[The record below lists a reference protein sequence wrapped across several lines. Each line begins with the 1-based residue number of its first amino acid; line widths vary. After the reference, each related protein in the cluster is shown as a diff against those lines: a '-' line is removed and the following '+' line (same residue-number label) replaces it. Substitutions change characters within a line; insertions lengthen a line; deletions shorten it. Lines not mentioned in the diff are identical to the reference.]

1 MSNILVI
8 NASGQETRVA
18 LIEQGTI
25 SEYYLERK
33 NEKGIVGNI
42 YKGRVV
48 RVLPGM
54 QAAFVDIGLEK
65 AAFLYVADIVS
76 DPSFPG
82 FSEEIEMQAGATEGD
97 PLEVED
103 VAEPADDAV
112 AVAAPTEEAAAPVP
126 VQDAAQAPSAE
137 QSAAGTVSE
146 SGATPPS
153 EPEPIAQVDASPAR
167 PEQPPAAAEAQ
178 AHSAPAAGE
187 AQPVPASAAAGVENE
202 GLVDLPAEEALE
214 EEDDEG
220 EDDEDDLDEGDAA
233 HAAAEAAIA
242 AEEAASPA
250 GAEAA
255 APGEAAAAPAVSD
268 AAIAAGAQAQVPA
281 EGKIGVPA
289 EQRPAA
295 RERRGRRR
303 GGRGRRRA
311 GPGRPAEDRSPKP
324 DQRQQQGRER
334 QGGGERKGGNGH
346 AHGKRA
352 QIQDLLKE
360 GDEVIV
366 QVVKDPI
373 GSKGARI
380 TCHISLPGRH
390 LVFMPTVDHVGISR
404 RIENEKERRR
414 LRELVDRFRP
424 SGTGFIVRTVAENE
438 PEEKL
443 TADIKFLLGLWNEVG
458 KKRETHKAPA
468 IMHPDLDL
476 ILRSVRDLFSDDV
489 NKLVIDDRAEYDR
502 VRAFVEQVAPELKD
516 QVELYTGDEPIFD
529 EYGIEQEL
537 QKAQN
542 RKVWLKSGGYIIID
556 QTEALVAIDVN
567 SGRYVGKK
575 GAGASLE
582 DTITKINC
590 EAAKEIVYQLRL
602 RNIGGI
608 IIIDFIDMDKGSNRE
623 KVFKTLQEALGAD
636 RAKTNVLKISDIG
649 LVEMTRKR
657 VRESVTRL
665 TTESCPICDGRG
677 HVRSK
682 TTMAYE
688 IMREVQRAA
697 RKQRED
703 QIVVSCHPEVAKLLQ
718 GPERE
723 AMRLLMMK
731 LNKSIT
737 VRPQPQYHVEQYD
750 LHGKWSRPDL
760 QQAQRGL
767 SSRGGGAPQRGNGN
781 DRNDR
786 RQDRRREGEA
796 RPGEPAGQVKPELQ
810 PAGEKV
816 DD

>member
-82 FSEEIEMQAGATEGD
+82 FSEEIEIQAGATEGD
-97 PLEVED
+97 ALDVDD
-103 VAEPADDAV
+103 VAE
-112 AVAAPTEEAAAPVP
+112 PTEEAAALPAS
-126 VQDAAQAPSAE
+126 DAADAPPPLESLAPPAPAEETAAAAGSAPSPVEAAAAPSAPARDPE
-137 QSAAGTVSE
+137 ELAA
-146 SGATPPS
+146 
-153 EPEPIAQVDASPAR
+153 PEPDKDLLQAVT
-167 PEQPPAAAEAQ
+167 EQ
-178 AHSAPAAGE
+178 
-187 AQPVPASAAAGVENE
+187 VPASAAAGVENE
-202 GLVDLPAEEALE
+202 AAVDAAADEALDE
-214 EEDDEG
+214 DEEDDE
-220 EDDEDDLDEGDAA
+220 EDEEGDLDEGDAA
-233 HAAAEAAIA
+233 HAAAEAAMA
-242 AEEAASPA
+242 AEQAGSEPAAASTPGDAESPA
-250 GAEAA
+250 TALPDSAA
-255 APGEAAAAPAVSD
+255 QPAALQP
-268 AAIAAGAQAQVPA
+268 PA

-303 GGRGRRRA
+303 GGRGRRRGGA
-311 GPGRPAEDRSPKP
+311 GKPGEDRPPKP
-324 DQRQQQGRER
+324 EPRQQQSRDR
-334 QGGGERKGGNGH
+334 QAERKGNGH

-424 SGTGFIVRTVAENE
+424 PGTGFIVRTVAENE

-458 KKRETHKAPA
+458 KKRETVKAPA
-468 IMHPDLDL
+468 VMHPDLDL
-476 ILRSVRDLFSDDV
+476 VLRSVRDLFSDDV
-489 NKLVIDDRAEYDR
+489 NKLVIDERAEYDR

-665 TTESCPICDGRG
+665 TTESCPTCDGRG

-682 TTMAYE
+682 TTVAYE

-767 SSRGGGAPQRGNGN
+767 SRGAGGGQRGNGN
-781 DRNDR
+781 DRG
-786 RQDRRREGEA
+786 DRRREE
-796 RPGEPAGQVKPELQ
+796 RRRDEPA
-810 PAGEKV
+810 PAEPAAQAKLEPTPAAGKV
-816 DD
+816 GD

>member
-82 FSEEIEMQAGATEGD
+82 FSEEIEIQAGATEGD
-97 PLEVED
+97 PLDVDDLTEPPTED
-103 VAEPADDAV
+103 VAPA
-112 AVAAPTEEAAAPVP
+112 
-126 VQDAAQAPSAE
+126 
-137 QSAAGTVSE
+137 
-146 SGATPPS
+146 
-153 EPEPIAQVDASPAR
+153 
-167 PEQPPAAAEAQ
+167 PAAAEELAPPTPAQ
-178 AHSAPAAGE
+178 DAERAPSVEQVAAGGGSEAAAAPAPASGPAAAGSALLE
-187 AQPVPASAAAGVENE
+187 QPEQAPPASGASEGAEPGQVPASAAAGAESDEVVE
-202 GLVDLPAEEALE
+202 LSAEEALE
-214 EEDDEG
+214 EDDEEDDE
-220 EDDEDDLDEGDAA
+220 EEDLDEGDAA

-242 AEEAASPA
+242 AEQA
-250 GAEAA
+250 GAQEPATE
-255 APGEAAAAPAVSD
+255 APGEAEAATREATDGAAQSAAV
-268 AAIAAGAQAQVPA
+268 QAST

-303 GGRGRRRA
+303 GGRGRRRG
-311 GPGRPAEDRSPKP
+311 GPGKPAEDRSPKP
-324 DQRQQQGRER
+324 EQRQQQARDR
-334 QGGGERKGGNGH
+334 QGERKGGNGH

-424 SGTGFIVRTVAENE
+424 PGTGFIVRTVAENE

-468 IMHPDLDL
+468 VMHPDLDL

-489 NKLVIDDRAEYDR
+489 NKLVIDDRAEFER

-567 SGRYVGKK
+567 SGRYTGKK

-665 TTESCPICDGRG
+665 TTESCPTCDGRG

-682 TTMAYE
+682 TTIAYE

-703 QIVVSCHPEVAKLLQ
+703 QIIVSCHPEVAKLLQ

-737 VRPQPQYHVEQYD
+737 VRPQPQYHMEQYD

-767 SSRGGGAPQRGNGN
+767 SSRGAGGGQRGNGN

-786 RQDRRREGEA
+786 RREDRRQEGEG
-796 RPGEPAGQVKPELQ
+796 RPGESAGQAKPEPQ
-810 PAGEKV
+810 PATEKV
-816 DD
+816 GD

>member
-82 FSEEIEMQAGATEGD
+82 FSEEIEIQAGATEGD
-97 PLEVED
+97 TLDVEDLAEPPAED
-103 VAEPADDAV
+103 VA
-112 AVAAPTEEAAAPVP
+112 
-126 VQDAAQAPSAE
+126 
-137 QSAAGTVSE
+137 
-146 SGATPPS
+146 
-153 EPEPIAQVDASPAR
+153 
-167 PEQPPAAAEAQ
+167 PPAAAAPEVAPPRPVPEGLEGQSAAQPEA
-178 AHSAPAAGE
+178 AAAPPAAPEPAAAAAGE
-187 AQPVPASAAAGVENE
+187 EATSRSEAQTAVAASEEV
-202 GLVDLPAEEALE
+202 VDLSAEEALDDDEEDE
-214 EEDDEG
+214 EE
-220 EDDEDDLDEGDAA
+220 DLDEGDAA

-242 AEEAASPA
+242 AEQAEVQPA
-250 GAEAA
+250 VRGDAETPAPAA
-255 APGEAAAAPAVSD
+255 AEGAAPPAAAQ
-268 AAIAAGAQAQVPA
+268 GTA
-281 EGKIGVPA
+281 EGKVGVPA

-303 GGRGRRRA
+303 GGRGRRR
-311 GPGRPAEDRSPKP
+311 GSPGKPAEDRGGRPG
-324 DQRQQQGRER
+324 QQQARDR
-334 QGGGERKGGNGH
+334 QGERKGGNGH

-424 SGTGFIVRTVAENE
+424 PGTGFIVRTVAESE

-489 NKLVIDDRAEYDR
+489 NKLVIDDRAEYER
-502 VRAFVEQVAPELKD
+502 VRDFVGQVAPELKH

-665 TTESCPICDGRG
+665 TTETCPTCDGRG

-682 TTMAYE
+682 TTIAYE

-703 QIVVSCHPEVAKLLQ
+703 QIIVSCHPEVAKLLQ

-750 LHGKWSRPDL
+750 LHGKWSRPEL

-767 SSRGGGAPQRGNGN
+767 SRGDGGAQRGNGSE
-781 DRNDR
+781 RGDR
-786 RQDRRREGEA
+786 RRDDRRREGEG
-796 RPGEPAGQVKPELQ
+796 RPAEAGGQAKPEAQ
-810 PAGEKV
+810 PASEKV
-816 DD
+816 GD

>member
-33 NEKGIVGNI
+33 NEKGIVGNV
-42 YKGRVV
+42 YKGKVV

-54 QAAFVDIGLEK
+54 QAAFVDIGLDK
-65 AAFLYVADIVS
+65 AAFLYVADIVA

-82 FSEEIEMQAGATEGD
+82 FSEEIEIQAGATEGD
-97 PLEVED
+97 PLDIDD
-103 VAEPADDAV
+103 VAEPGIENGAPTPPAGSSPVEEGAAPGNLTPESVPRV
-112 AVAAPTEEAAAPVP
+112 AVQAVDVSTIPTPIEVTPMAVIPVAEPGRDAPPEHEGNPEAPP
-126 VQDAAQAPSAE
+126 TSEPWPRDAA
-137 QSAAGTVSE
+137 
-146 SGATPPS
+146 
-153 EPEPIAQVDASPAR
+153 
-167 PEQPPAAAEAQ
+167 AAAEASHDEHAEAG
-178 AHSAPAAGE
+178 AHPGE
-187 AQPVPASAAAGVENE
+187 PILE
-202 GLVDLPAEEALE
+202 LTAEEALE
-214 EEDDEG
+214 EGEEEGDDE
-220 EDDEDDLDEGDAA
+220 DDDLDEGDAA

-242 AEEAASPA
+242 AESSGAAPDPTPSGATPETA
-250 GAEAA
+250 GA
-255 APGEAAAAPAVSD
+255 PG
-268 AAIAAGAQAQVPA
+268 GAA
-281 EGKIGVPA
+281 EGKIGVSP
-289 EQRPAA
+289 EQRPAL

-303 GGRGRRRA
+303 GGRGRKRGA
-311 GPGRPAEDRSPKP
+311 PAKPAEERPKP
-324 DQRQQQGRER
+324 EQRQQQGRDR
-334 QGGGERKGGNGH
+334 QENKRLGNGH
-346 AHGKRA
+346 GHGRRA

-360 GDEVIV
+360 GDEVLV

-373 GSKGARI
+373 GTKGARI

-414 LRELVDRFRP
+414 LRELVDRYRP
-424 SGTGFIVRTVAENE
+424 PGTGFIVRTVAENE

-458 KKRETHKAPA
+458 KKRENLRAPA
-468 IMHPDLDL
+468 LVHPDLDL
-476 ILRSVRDLFSDDV
+476 VLRSVRDLFSDDV
-489 NKLVIDDRAEYDR
+489 SKLVIDDRAEYER
-502 VRAFVEQVAPELKD
+502 VRTFVADVAPELRD
-516 QVELYTGDEPIFD
+516 TVELYSGDEPIFD
-529 EYGIEQEL
+529 EFGIEQEL

-608 IIIDFIDMDKGSNRE
+608 IIIDLIDMDKGSNRE

-665 TTESCPICDGRG
+665 TTENCPTCDGRG

-682 TTMAYE
+682 TTIAYE

-703 QIVVSCHPEVAKLLQ
+703 QIIVSCHPEVGKLLQ

-737 VRPQPQYHVEQYD
+737 VRPQPQYHLEQYD
-750 LHGKWSRPDL
+750 LHAKWSRPDL
-760 QQAQRGL
+760 QQAQR
-767 SSRGGGAPQRGNGN
+767 
-781 DRNDR
+781 
-786 RQDRRREGEA
+786 
-796 RPGEPAGQVKPELQ
+796 
-810 PAGEKV
+810 
-816 DD
+816 

>member
-1 MSNILVI
+1 RRRP
-8 NASGQETRVA
+8 GKPGE
-18 LIEQGTI
+18 
-25 SEYYLERK
+25 ER
-33 NEKGIVGNI
+33 
-42 YKGRVV
+42 
-48 RVLPGM
+48 P
-54 QAAFVDIGLEK
+54 
-65 AAFLYVADIVS
+65 
-76 DPSFPG
+76 
-82 FSEEIEMQAGATEGD
+82 
-97 PLEVED
+97 
-103 VAEPADDAV
+103 
-112 AVAAPTEEAAAPVP
+112 
-126 VQDAAQAPSAE
+126 
-137 QSAAGTVSE
+137 
-146 SGATPPS
+146 
-153 EPEPIAQVDASPAR
+153 R
-167 PEQPPAAAEAQ
+167 PEQ
-178 AHSAPAAGE
+178 
-187 AQPVPASAAAGVENE
+187 
-202 GLVDLPAEEALE
+202 
-214 EEDDEG
+214 
-220 EDDEDDLDEGDAA
+220 
-233 HAAAEAAIA
+233 
-242 AEEAASPA
+242 
-250 GAEAA
+250 
-255 APGEAAAAPAVSD
+255 
-268 AAIAAGAQAQVPA
+268 
-281 EGKIGVPA
+281 
-289 EQRPAA
+289 
-295 RERRGRRR
+295 
-303 GGRGRRRA
+303 
-311 GPGRPAEDRSPKP
+311 
-324 DQRQQQGRER
+324 QRQQQGRDR
-334 QGGGERKGGNGH
+334 QNEKRNGNGH

-414 LRELVDRFRP
+414 LRDLVDRFRP

-443 TADIKFLLGLWNEVG
+443 AADIKFLLGLWNEVG
-458 KKRETHKAPA
+458 KKRETLKAPA
-468 IMHPDLDL
+468 LIHPDLDL
-476 ILRSVRDLFSDDV
+476 VLRSVRDLFSDDV
-489 NKLVIDDRAEYDR
+489 NKLVIDERAEYER

-582 DTITKINC
+582 ETITKINC

-657 VRESVTRL
+657 VRESITRL
-665 TTESCPICDGRG
+665 TTESCPTCDGRG

-682 TTMAYE
+682 LTMAYE

-737 VRPQPQYHVEQYD
+737 VRPQPQYHIEQYD

-760 QQAQRGL
+760 QQAQRNL
-767 SSRGGGAPQRGNGN
+767 AARGGQRGGNGN
-781 DRNDR
+781 DRNE
-786 RQDRRREGEA
+786 RRRDERRRDGDG
-796 RPGEPAGQVKPELQ
+796 RPGEAGTSQ
-810 PAGEKV
+810 PADEPAASAKV
-816 DD
+816 GD